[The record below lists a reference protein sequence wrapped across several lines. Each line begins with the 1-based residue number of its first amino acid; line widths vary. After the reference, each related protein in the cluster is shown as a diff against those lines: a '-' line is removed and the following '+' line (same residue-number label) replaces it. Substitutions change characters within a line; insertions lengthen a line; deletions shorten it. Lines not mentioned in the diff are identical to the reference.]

1 MIITFKNLANKIGLK
16 KDTLFIYLGHF
27 SLTKYVTRN
36 PYEPKHALSVKLSPE
51 FITDFMKYLSV
62 AKRKEF
68 KKEKLE
74 FVRNKL
80 EELLNC
86 EIHQAMCT
94 TTCTN
99 HKITA

>member
-1 MIITFKNLANKIGLK
+1 MMITLQNLGNRIGMKREL
-16 KDTLFIYLGHF
+16 LSVYLGHF

-80 EELLNC
+80 EELLKC
-86 EIHQAMCT
+86 EQA
-94 TTCTN
+94 
-99 HKITA
+99 TA